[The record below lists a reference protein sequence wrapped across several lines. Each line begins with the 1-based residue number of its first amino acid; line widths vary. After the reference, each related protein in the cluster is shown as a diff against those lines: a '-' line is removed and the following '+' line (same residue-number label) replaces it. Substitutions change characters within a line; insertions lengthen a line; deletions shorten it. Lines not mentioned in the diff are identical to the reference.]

1 MKKIETIQK
10 QNADV
15 MQKNANKFNKKKI
28 VIIIGMI
35 IILLAVLISFWYV
48 YEKNINQW
56 DVREKQ
62 VTIEYG
68 EIYEPSL
75 SELVNTGQYPDV
87 TSENTQ
93 IDIEANKDGDAAYY
107 SVGKSNIKITHT
119 SEYKLFGLKLFSVKD
134 TKNIPFTI
142 SDTTA
147 PVFSNDNG
155 VNPKEVSFIK
165 DCKEDITNKYQ
176 ASDLSNVEITFDDK
190 DVDYSKA
197 GEYTA
202 NVFAKDANGNVSYME
217 VKVVINEPTIDFNVS
232 VLSLNIGDEY
242 TIGAK
247 VEGKDKEIEWSSSD
261 ESVVKVDNGKITA
274 IKTGKATIKARAN
287 GVEKTCDVT
296 VKEKNAQQQQQ
307 RNSTNKNSSNSSTN
321 VTRSKS
327 NTVSA
332 SSNNNSSTES
342 NKENHCTNNNNHS
355 IKCGNMGRWFN
366 SRDEVDNYW
375 VQVDNNYAKQYQDGT
390 ITFEEYNKK
399 SPYGYE
405 CWSCSYCGKWT
416 GNFKYDED
424 STTTTHKHTWNSG
437 KITKQATCTSTGIK
451 TYTCTSC
458 KATKTSTIPALG
470 HNYNKTVIKPTCT
483 QSGYTKYVCAR
494 CNDTYKSDYQS
505 AIGHKYS
512 YTSNGDK
519 THTVICTNNCGIKY
533 TENCSL
539 QYNGEHYVCAYCKT
553 NYENVETSENDTT
566 VHTHTWDAGKITTAP
581 TCTTTGIKT
590 YTCTSCGATRN
601 ENVDKTEHY
610 YNKIVIPATSTNEG
624 YTIYEC
630 NNCHYSY
637 ITDYTKKLEEPQ
649 TSSKNNITTA
659 ATTKPSTRKKQR
671 TYESIE
677 KTSYKKVANTKPKN
691 TSIKKLKKSKK
702 AIVVNWKK
710 VSGIK
715 GYQIQ
720 VATDKKFKKNAKT
733 VVVKK
738 QKTTTA
744 TIKHLKSK
752 KKYYVRIRTYKTS
765 NNKKVYSSWSKVKSV
780 VTK

>member
-15 MQKNANKFNKKKI
+15 MQKNAKKFNKKKT

-35 IILLAVLISFWYV
+35 IILLTVLISFWYV

-75 SELVNTGQYPDV
+75 SELVDTGKYPNV

-93 IDIEANKDGDAAYY
+93 IDIEASKDGDTAYY

-217 VKVVINEPTIDFNVS
+217 VKVVITEPTIDFNVS

-242 TIGAK
+242 TIEAK
-247 VEGKDKEIEWSSSD
+247 VDGKDKEIEWSSSD

-287 GVEKTCDVT
+287 GVEKTCAVT
-296 VKEKNAQQQQQ
+296 VKEKTAQQQQQ
-307 RNSTNKNSSNSSTN
+307 KNSTNKNSSNSSTN
-321 VTRSKS
+321 VAQSKS
-327 NTVSA
+327 NTASA
-332 SSNNNSSTES
+332 SSNSNSSAEN
-342 NKENHCTNNNNHS
+342 NKETHCTNNNNHS
-355 IKCGNMGRWFN
+355 IKCGNIGRWFN
-366 SRDEVDNYW
+366 SRSDIETYW
-375 VQVDNNYAKQYQDGT
+375 KNQCNALAEKWDKGEISDS
-390 ITFEEYNKK
+390 EYYSK

-416 GNFKYDED
+416 GNFKY
-424 STTTTHKHTWNSG
+424 
-437 KITKQATCTSTGIK
+437 
-451 TYTCTSC
+451 
-458 KATKTSTIPALG
+458 
-470 HNYNKTVIKPTCT
+470 
-483 QSGYTKYVCAR
+483 R
-494 CNDTYKSDYQS
+494 
-505 AIGHKYS
+505 
-512 YTSNGDK
+512 
-519 THTVICTNNCGIKY
+519 
-533 TENCSL
+533 
-539 QYNGEHYVCAYCKT
+539 
-553 NYENVETSENDTT
+553 
-566 VHTHTWDAGKITTAP
+566 
-581 TCTTTGIKT
+581 
-590 YTCTSCGATRN
+590 
-601 ENVDKTEHY
+601 
-610 YNKIVIPATSTNEG
+610 
-624 YTIYEC
+624 
-630 NNCHYSY
+630 
-637 ITDYTKKLEEPQ
+637 
-649 TSSKNNITTA
+649 
-659 ATTKPSTRKKQR
+659 
-671 TYESIE
+671 
-677 KTSYKKVANTKPKN
+677 
-691 TSIKKLKKSKK
+691 
-702 AIVVNWKK
+702 
-710 VSGIK
+710 
-715 GYQIQ
+715 
-720 VATDKKFKKNAKT
+720 
-733 VVVKK
+733 
-738 QKTTTA
+738 
-744 TIKHLKSK
+744 
-752 KKYYVRIRTYKTS
+752 
-765 NNKKVYSSWSKVKSV
+765 
-780 VTK
+780 

>member
-1 MKKIETIQK
+1 MKKIFSIVIVVLLLVISLAFTTTVFATNIPSTTITSVKAKSEAFTIKWKKKTNIAGYQI
-10 QNADV
+10 QYS
-15 MQKNANKFNKKKI
+15 ANSKFKKGNKTIKIKKVKTLSKKITGLKPSKKYYVRIRTYKIVNKK
-28 VIIIGMI
+28 
-35 IILLAVLISFWYV
+35 
-48 YEKNINQW
+48 
-56 DVREKQ
+56 
-62 VTIEYG
+62 T
-68 EIYEPSL
+68 
-75 SELVNTGQYPDV
+75 
-87 TSENTQ
+87 
-93 IDIEANKDGDAAYY
+93 YY
-107 SVGKSNIKITHT
+107 SNWSKKKCVT
-119 SEYKLFGLKLFSVKD
+119 
-134 TKNIPFTI
+134 TK
-142 SDTTA
+142 
-147 PVFSNDNG
+147 
-155 VNPKEVSFIK
+155 
-165 DCKEDITNKYQ
+165 
-176 ASDLSNVEITFDDK
+176 
-190 DVDYSKA
+190 
-197 GEYTA
+197 
-202 NVFAKDANGNVSYME
+202 
-217 VKVVINEPTIDFNVS
+217 
-232 VLSLNIGDEY
+232 
-242 TIGAK
+242 
-247 VEGKDKEIEWSSSD
+247 
-261 ESVVKVDNGKITA
+261 
-274 IKTGKATIKARAN
+274 
-287 GVEKTCDVT
+287 
-296 VKEKNAQQQQQ
+296 
-307 RNSTNKNSSNSSTN
+307 SSTPI
-321 VTRSKS
+321 
-327 NTVSA
+327 
-332 SSNNNSSTES
+332 STATTTTQA
-342 NKENHCTNNNNHS
+342 HCKNNNNHS
-355 IKCGNMGRWFN
+355 MSCGNMGKWFT
-366 SRDEVDNYW
+366 SKSDIDDYWEEV
-375 VQVDNNYAKQYQDGT
+375 VQTYSKQYENGE
-390 ITFEEYNKK
+390 ITWETYCKK

-416 GNFKYDED
+416 GDFKYRDTTE
-424 STTTTHKHTWNSG
+424 STTSSHKHTWNSG
-437 KITKQATCTSTGIK
+437 KVTEKSTCTTTGIK

-470 HNYNKTVIKPTCT
+470 HNYNKIVIKPTCT
-483 QSGYTKYVCAR
+483 QSGYTKYVCSR

-539 QYNGEHYVCAYCKT
+539 QYNGEYYVCAYCKT
-553 NYENVETSENDTT
+553 NYENVETSENDTTIHTHTWDAGKITTAPTCTTTGIKTYTCTSCGATKNENVDKIEHDYDCETNQATCTEDGYTKYTCKNCGYSYQYITEYAIGHIYEYISNGDGTHYQHCTRCGYKTMNQECIKINNGSDYVCRYCDYVFPQRVTTTLESNSTETTSKKDDESTKVSLTYTSNTSASETT

-610 YNKIVIPATSTNEG
+610 FNKTVIPATSVNEG

-659 ATTKPSTRKKQR
+659 ATTKPSITKEQR

-720 VATDKKFKKNAKT
+720 VATDKKLKKNAKT

-744 TIKHLKSK
+744 TIKKLKSK
-752 KKYYVRIRTYKTS
+752 KKYYVRIRTYKIT

>member
-1 MKKIETIQK
+1 MKKIETSQK

-15 MQKNANKFNKKKI
+15 MQKNAKKFNKKKT

-35 IILLAVLISFWYV
+35 IILLTVLISFWYV

-75 SELVNTGQYPDV
+75 SELVDTGKYPDV

-202 NVFAKDANGNVSYME
+202 NVFAKDANGIVSYME
-217 VKVVINEPTIDFNVS
+217 VKVVITEPTIDFNVS

-242 TIGAK
+242 TIEAK
-247 VEGKDKEIEWSSSD
+247 VDGKDKEIEWSSSD

-553 NYENVETSENDTT
+553 NYENVDKIEQDYDCETNQ
-566 VHTHTWDAGKITTAP
+566 A
-581 TCTTTGIKT
+581 TCTEDGYTK
-590 YTCTSCGATRN
+590 YTC
-601 ENVDKTEHY
+601 
-610 YNKIVIPATSTNEG
+610 
-624 YTIYEC
+624 
-630 NNCHYSY
+630 
-637 ITDYTKKLEEPQ
+637 
-649 TSSKNNITTA
+649 
-659 ATTKPSTRKKQR
+659 
-671 TYESIE
+671 
-677 KTSYKKVANTKPKN
+677 
-691 TSIKKLKKSKK
+691 
-702 AIVVNWKK
+702 
-710 VSGIK
+710 
-715 GYQIQ
+715 
-720 VATDKKFKKNAKT
+720 
-733 VVVKK
+733 
-738 QKTTTA
+738 
-744 TIKHLKSK
+744 
-752 KKYYVRIRTYKTS
+752 
-765 NNKKVYSSWSKVKSV
+765 
-780 VTK
+780 

>member
-1 MKKIETIQK
+1 MRKIYQ
-10 QNADV
+10 
-15 MQKNANKFNKKKI
+15 
-28 VIIIGMI
+28 
-35 IILLAVLISFWYV
+35 IILSIIVSIFIIATSVTPISAA
-48 YEKNINQW
+48 
-56 DVREKQ
+56 
-62 VTIEYG
+62 T
-68 EIYEPSL
+68 
-75 SELVNTGQYPDV
+75 T
-87 TSENTQ
+87 TTQ
-93 IDIEANKDGDAAYY
+93 
-107 SVGKSNIKITHT
+107 T
-119 SEYKLFGLKLFSVKD
+119 
-134 TKNIPFTI
+134 
-142 SDTTA
+142 
-147 PVFSNDNG
+147 
-155 VNPKEVSFIK
+155 
-165 DCKEDITNKYQ
+165 
-176 ASDLSNVEITFDDK
+176 
-190 DVDYSKA
+190 
-197 GEYTA
+197 
-202 NVFAKDANGNVSYME
+202 
-217 VKVVINEPTIDFNVS
+217 
-232 VLSLNIGDEY
+232 
-242 TIGAK
+242 
-247 VEGKDKEIEWSSSD
+247 
-261 ESVVKVDNGKITA
+261 
-274 IKTGKATIKARAN
+274 
-287 GVEKTCDVT
+287 
-296 VKEKNAQQQQQ
+296 
-307 RNSTNKNSSNSSTN
+307 
-321 VTRSKS
+321 
-327 NTVSA
+327 
-332 SSNNNSSTES
+332 
-342 NKENHCTNNNNHS
+342 HCTNNNNHS
-355 IKCGNMGRWFN
+355 ISCGNMGKWFN
-366 SRDEVDNYW
+366 NKDEVRAYWDEVDIGYF
-375 VQVDNNYAKQYQDGT
+375 QQYQNGT
-390 ITFEEYNKK
+390 ITFEEYHKK

-416 GNFKYDED
+416 GNFKYNED
-424 STTTTHKHTWNSG
+424 SDTTTHKHNWNSG
-437 KITKQATCTSTGIK
+437 KVTKKATCTTTGIK

-470 HNYNKTVIKPTCT
+470 HNYNKTIVKPTCT
-483 QSGYTKYVCAR
+483 QSGYTKYVCSR

-512 YTSNGDK
+512 YISNGDGTHYQHCTRCGYK
-519 THTVICTNNCGIKY
+519 TMNQECIKINNG
-533 TENCSL
+533 SD
-539 QYNGEHYVCAYCKT
+539 YVCRYCDYVFPQRVT
-553 NYENVETSENDTT
+553 TTLESNSTETTSKKDDESTKVSLTYTSNTSASETT

-659 ATTKPSTRKKQR
+659 ATTKPSTTKKQR